1 MTKTE
6 RNSFI
11 ISIVLCF
18 ASAGCLA
25 QQKHYGNLV
34 WSDEFD
40 SDGLV
45 DSGKWSF
52 ENGFVRNYEQQWYSS
67 DNAFQKDGLLVI
79 EARQAD
85 FPCPSYNPHS
95 GNWRNSRERVSYT
108 SASITTKG
116 KFSFRKGTLEVRAR
130 IPVCKGA
137 WPAIWTL
144 GEKLPWPANGEIDI
158 LEFYRIDNKPTILAN
173 ACWASDDE
181 EDPVWDSSYTA
192 LEHFT
197 AKDPEWA
204 RKFHVWRLDW
214 TDDELCIY
222 LDDELLNRI
231 DIRKAVNGKAGGRQG
246 VNPFDY
252 EHYLLLNL
260 ALDKRVD
267 SFDPKDFP
275 IRYEIDYVRLWQKD

>member
-45 DSGKWSF
+45 DSGRWSF
-52 ENGFVRNYEQQWYSS
+52 ESGFVRNYEQQWYS
-67 DNAFQKDGLLVI
+67 
-79 EARQAD
+79 
-85 FPCPSYNPHS
+85 
-95 GNWRNSRERVSYT
+95 